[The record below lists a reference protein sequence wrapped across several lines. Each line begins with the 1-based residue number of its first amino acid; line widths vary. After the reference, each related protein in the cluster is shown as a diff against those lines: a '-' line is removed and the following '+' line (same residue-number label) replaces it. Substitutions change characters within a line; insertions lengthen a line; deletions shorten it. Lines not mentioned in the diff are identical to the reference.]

1 MISSTSPSLHLES
14 PIPQLIQSLEENA
27 AEMASLLDSLV
38 QHFDLCVNAIKHT
51 EGGFAAVKKAA
62 TDNQLPDGVTVSGVI
77 EEPGN
82 DSGLEPLSDEDRR
95 QMLTVLSNDAAEVED
110 VVLELHQRLQS
121 MEEQHDQIQEHVGTL
136 TASYTSTIAA
146 FTILETIG
154 SRLPAYIASSQ
165 DFLLRWAD
173 YKAQIFEQMEEL
185 EGTRIFY
192 EGYMTSYHGL
202 IEEVARRKAAEE
214 KMKALLKK
222 TMEQVRKL
230 HDADTR
236 EREAFRRD
244 VGDYMPSDLW
254 PGLVANAPRFE
265 ITIVGDE
272 VEGEGDAEQKESQR

>member
-1 MISSTSPSLHLES
+1 
-14 PIPQLIQSLEENA
+14 
-27 AEMASLLDSLV
+27 MASLLDSLV

-77 EEPGN
+77 EEPSN
-82 DSGLEPLSDEDRR
+82 DSGLKPLSDEDRR

-121 MEEQHDQIQEHVGTL
+121 MEEQHDQIQEHVATL

-185 EGTRIFY
+185 ESMRIFY

-202 IEEVARRKAAEE
+202 IEEVARRKAAED

-230 HDADTR
+230 HDADRR
-236 EREAFRRD
+236 EREAFRRY
-244 VGDYMPSDLW
+244 VGDYLPSDLW
-254 PGLVANAPRFE
+254 PGLVANAPRFD
-265 ITIVGDE
+265 ITIVGE
-272 VEGEGDAEQKESQR
+272 EIEGEGDAEQKESQR